1 MITAP
6 LVRKIRKRGFLGDL
20 RESEPLSRHLYL
32 KTGGLAALFAIPES
46 TEDIIELLEFLKLE
60 GVPWVLLGGGT
71 NVVFANGGYP
81 GCVVRLGRRFARMK
95 VEDGSVLLTG
105 AAATLTGAIE
115 ASAAYGLA
123 GMECLAGIPGTV
135 GGAVFMNAGTREGE
149 ISDVIREVRVFDGED
164 IHWLPAEKLGFS
176 YRSSNL
182 PETHIILEARLGLAL
197 STEEEVRSRIQV
209 LKEKRK
215 ETQPSGLPSAGCW
228 FRNPEGDSAG
238 RLIDEAGMKGIRVG
252 NAQVSEVHANFL
264 VNLGGATTADFLTLA
279 EKVRGT
285 VHKRFG
291 VMLQEEVKVIHE

>member
-1 MITAP
+1 MTTAP
-6 LVRKIRKRGFLGDL
+6 LLRKIRKRGFLGDL

-32 KTGGLAALFAIPES
+32 KTGGPAALFAIPES
-46 TEDIIELLEFLKLE
+46 TEDILELMEFLKLE
-60 GVPWVLLGGGT
+60 GIPWVLLGGGT

-95 VEDGSVLLTG
+95 VEADSILLTG
-105 AAATLTGAIE
+105 AAATLTGAME
-115 ASAAYGLA
+115 TSAAHGLA

-135 GGAVFMNAGTREGE
+135 GGAVTMNAGTREGE

-176 YRSSNL
+176 YRSSSL
-182 PETHIILEARLGLAL
+182 PETHVILEARLGLAL
-197 STEEEVRSRIQV
+197 STEEEVRSRIHV
-209 LKEKRK
+209 LKQKRT

-228 FRNPEGDSAG
+228 FKNPAGDSAG

-252 NAQVSEVHANFL
+252 NAQVSEVHANFF
-264 VNLGGATTADFLTLA
+264 VNLGGATTSDFLTLA

-291 VMLQEEVKVIHE
+291 VMLQEEVRVIHE